1 MTRHDKII
9 SIEKLVAIIRDVE
22 SLRMHSRS
30 LGDDIIDAL
39 DNVEIEAQAKL
50 KEIALARTD

>member
-30 LGDDIIDAL
+30 LGDGIIDAL